1 MNDQIFFFIKYD
13 IRNMEEI
20 ANNKK
25 KMKFLVRLKNVLVF
39 NYFQRNTFYY
49 SLYYSIKECFL
60 V

>member
-1 MNDQIFFFIKYD
+1 
-13 IRNMEEI
+13 MEEI

-49 SLYYSIKECFL
+49 SLYCSIKECFL

>member
-25 KMKFLVRLKNVLVF
+25 NEILGKIEKR
-39 NYFQRNTFYY
+39 
-49 SLYYSIKECFL
+49 SCF
-60 V
+60 